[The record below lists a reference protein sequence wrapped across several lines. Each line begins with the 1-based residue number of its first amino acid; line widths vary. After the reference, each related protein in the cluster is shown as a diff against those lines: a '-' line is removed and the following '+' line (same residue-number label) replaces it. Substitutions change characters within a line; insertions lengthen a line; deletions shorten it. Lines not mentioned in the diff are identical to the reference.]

1 VGKLFRRGGADLIYS
16 SVVTRTTI
24 ARLSAAALFFLLAWI
39 AYTQN
44 PAQPP
49 QLTIN
54 KVKDDLYEI
63 EGDGGNVAVLVTKEG
78 VVLVDDKYDQDHDA
92 IVTKVKSVT
101 DQPIKYILTT
111 HHHGDH
117 SGGNAKFVSS
127 AQIISTANARK
138 NIVEHKQG
146 NAPAGMEP
154 ARLTFTDQASVF
166 LGGREVRA
174 YYFGRG
180 HTNGDA
186 LIYFPE
192 LRTLHTGDLMAG
204 TSPLIDYP
212 GGGSIVE
219 WTKTLDAAMKLDF
232 ETVIPGHGAVTNKA
246 GLLTYRNNVE
256 KLRTRVSG
264 LIHEGKSQDEVGN
277 VLTAEYKWQPNSL
290 NMQWSLPGMM
300 TELK

>member
-1 VGKLFRRGGADLIYS
+1 VN
-16 SVVTRTTI
+16 RTTI
-24 ARLSAAALFFLLAWI
+24 ARLTAAVLFFVLAWI

-49 QLTIN
+49 QLTVN

-63 EGDGGNVAVLVTKEG
+63 EGDGGNVAVLVTNEG
-78 VVLVDDKYDQDHDA
+78 VVLVDDKYEQDHDA
-92 IVTKVKSVT
+92 ILTKVKSIT

-117 SGGNAKFVSS
+117 SGGNAKFLPS

-138 NIVEHKQG
+138 NIVEHKQP

-154 ARLTFTDQASVF
+154 ARITFTDQASVF
-166 LGGREVRA
+166 LGGKEVRA

-186 LIYFPE
+186 VIYFPS

-219 WTKTLDAAMKLDF
+219 WTKTLDTAMNLDF
-232 ETVIPGHGAVTNKA
+232 ETVIPGHGAVTDKA
-246 GLLTYRNNVE
+246 GLRTYRNNVE

-264 LIHEGKSQDEVGN
+264 LIHEGKSQDDVAK
-277 VLTAEYKWQPNSL
+277 VLTAEYKWQPGSL
-290 NMQWSLPGMM
+290 PMQWSLPGMM